1 MTEEEC
7 QNALDEVKSFLT
19 QFILSIL
26 VIFLFLLRDSITKT
40 TYKKECLLGLMLP
53 EVRVYVNHGR
63 KHGSKY
69 GTESVVNRKYS
80 KLQFRC
86 RNG

>member
-1 MTEEEC
+1 MKEEEC

-40 TYKKECLLGLMLP
+40 TYKKKKRMFIGAHASRGSCL
-53 EVRVYVNHGR
+53 
-63 KHGSKY
+63 
-69 GTESVVNRKYS
+69 
-80 KLQFRC
+80 C
-86 RNG
+86 